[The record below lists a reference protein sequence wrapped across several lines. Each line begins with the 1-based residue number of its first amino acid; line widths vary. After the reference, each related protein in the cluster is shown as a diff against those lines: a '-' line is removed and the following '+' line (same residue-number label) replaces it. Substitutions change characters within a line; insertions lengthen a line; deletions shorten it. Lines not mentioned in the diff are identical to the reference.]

1 MKKLYLFVS
10 LLFMSLHTLWAWDN
24 HILISTPR
32 TSLLLYAEKGNSL
45 RFQYLGDKITS
56 GQIPHIYSSGN
67 GLTGLLILCSEQV
80 AHKHLLCR
88 WNMQTEIGPWIW

>member
-45 RFQYLGDKITS
+45 RFQYLGDRF
-56 GQIPHIYSSGN
+56 
-67 GLTGLLILCSEQV
+67 LIFIV
-80 AHKHLLCR
+80 VG
-88 WNMQTEIGPWIW
+88 MG